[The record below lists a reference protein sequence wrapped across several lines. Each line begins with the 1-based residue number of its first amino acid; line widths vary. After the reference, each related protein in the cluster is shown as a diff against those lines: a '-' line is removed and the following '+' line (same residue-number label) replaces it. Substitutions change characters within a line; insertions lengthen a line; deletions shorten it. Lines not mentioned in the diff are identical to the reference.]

1 MEYPRKNNWNN
12 WNWNI
17 WAIAIYLKGWL
28 TIRYNICM
36 LSHHTWLCYKKDKL
50 HQISSLK
57 GLKKRMKTAFLKFSC
72 VLSKVSELFFVL
84 VFLYFGLYFC
94 QICFIIQKT
103 LFFTSFFITVASP
116 KIHGLSKKRINSFVL
131 HSTFRNFAGKW
142 TF

>member
-1 MEYPRKNNWNN
+1 
-12 WNWNI
+12 
-17 WAIAIYLKGWL
+17 
-28 TIRYNICM
+28 
-36 LSHHTWLCYKKDKL
+36 
-50 HQISSLK
+50 
-57 GLKKRMKTAFLKFSC
+57 MKTAFLKFSC